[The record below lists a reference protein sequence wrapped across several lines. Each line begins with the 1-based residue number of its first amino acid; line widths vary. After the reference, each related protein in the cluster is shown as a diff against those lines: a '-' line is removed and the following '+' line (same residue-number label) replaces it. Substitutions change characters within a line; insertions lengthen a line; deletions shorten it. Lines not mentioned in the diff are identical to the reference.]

1 MERPI
6 LTVKQVAPL
15 RQYQA
20 AYAGGQAYVW
30 KVMLGRMVGEGGRG
44 RGVDRE
50 EQASATQEMRT
61 LHHEMRSDVHNT
73 EIFVC
78 LLNPDAVINK

>member
-1 MERPI
+1 M
-6 LTVKQVAPL
+6 KQVAPL

-30 KVMLGRMVGEGGRG
+30 KVMLGLMVGLGGLG

-50 EQASATQEMRT
+50 EQAS
-61 LHHEMRSDVHNT
+61 
-73 EIFVC
+73 EIM
-78 LLNPDAVINK
+78 AVIVSLLCSLCAGCRVPVS

>member
-1 MERPI
+1 MDLPI

-30 KVMLGRMVGEGGRG
+30 KVMLGLMVGLGGRG

-50 EQASATQEMRT
+50 EQASEMRNIIGRV
-61 LHHEMRSDVHNT
+61 LCVAVFRYPDSSLGALFD
-73 EIFVC
+73 IF
-78 LLNPDAVINK
+78 

>member
-1 MERPI
+1 MDLPI

-30 KVMLGRMVGEGGRG
+30 KVMLGLMVGLGGRG

-50 EQASATQEMRT
+50 EQASEMT
-61 LHHEMRSDVHNT
+61 
-73 EIFVC
+73 
-78 LLNPDAVINK
+78 AVSVSVLCSLCVLAGCRVPVS

>member
-1 MERPI
+1 
-6 LTVKQVAPL
+6 
-15 RQYQA
+15 
-20 AYAGGQAYVW
+20 
-30 KVMLGRMVGEGGRG
+30 MLGRMVGEGGRG

-61 LHHEMRSDVHNT
+61 LHHEMGSDVHNT

>member
-1 MERPI
+1 MDRPI

-30 KVMLGRMVGEGGRG
+30 KVMLGLMVGLGGLG

-50 EQASATQEMRT
+50 EQASEMT
-61 LHHEMRSDVHNT
+61 
-73 EIFVC
+73 
-78 LLNPDAVINK
+78 AVIVSVCWLPCSGVLTLLGPLFDIFG